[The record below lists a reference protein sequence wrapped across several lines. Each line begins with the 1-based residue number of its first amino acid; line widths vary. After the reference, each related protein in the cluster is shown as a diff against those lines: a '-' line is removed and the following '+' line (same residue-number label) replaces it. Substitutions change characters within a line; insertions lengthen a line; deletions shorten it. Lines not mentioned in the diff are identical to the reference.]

1 MDVNVMTNED
11 AIEFLKNTD
20 KPILYKKGRYGR
32 KVPVK
37 DKNEAVELYKHCEDG
52 AIMVCEDYVEIWD
65 YDEIDWL
72 S

>member
-1 MDVNVMTNED
+1 MANED
-11 AIEFLKNTD
+11 TIEFLKNTD

-32 KVPVK
+32 KIPVK
-37 DKNEAVELYKHCEDG
+37 NNNEAVELYKNCDDGGVIVYED
-52 AIMVCEDYVEIWD
+52 CVEVGD

>member
-1 MDVNVMTNED
+1 MTRED

-20 KPILYKKGRYGR
+20 KPILYKKGRHGR
-32 KVPVK
+32 KVPVEDK
-37 DKNEAVELYKHCEDG
+37 DEAVELYVNCEDG
-52 AIMVCEDYVEIWD
+52 AIMVYDDHVEIWD

>member
-1 MDVNVMTNED
+1 MTNED

-20 KPILYKKGRYGR
+20 KPILHKKGRYGR

-37 DKNEAVELYKHCEDG
+37 DKNEAVELYGNCEDG
-52 AIMVCEDYVEIWD
+52 AIMVYDDHIEIWD